1 MPAILLTVPM
11 AETNDITR
19 LAEQMLRD
27 YDAQAPGTLFA
38 DGLRLSV
45 TEAYRLQT
53 QVAQLRELRGEHVT
67 GYKIGCVCQ
76 GNQDKNGLT
85 HPVYGRLW
93 STEQHAT
100 DVTLDIN
107 AFANLAI
114 EGEIAISLRHNVDPR
129 QPSIQN
135 IAEAVD
141 EVFTV
146 IELHNLVLHSDHPT
160 GAELIANNAIHAGVV
175 YSSGIRPPER
185 SNRTTLSVFL
195 DGHVA
200 EHWIDR
206 GWPDD
211 VLVAV
216 PWLVAELAK
225 VGCQL
230 KAGQKI
236 LTGAWGP
243 PLPLKR
249 TNLANTPILQSRK
262 ANPHKTPQSTEGTF
276 VNSVKVE
283 SALFGSVAATFLS
296 R

>member
-1 MPAILLTVPM
+1 MQGLCIPV
-11 AETNDITR
+11 
-19 LAEQMLRD
+19 
-27 YDAQAPGTLFA
+27 AQA
-38 DGLRLSV
+38 
-45 TEAYRLQT
+45 
-53 QVAQLRELRGEHVT
+53 
-67 GYKIGCVCQ
+67 
-76 GNQDKNGLT
+76 
-85 HPVYGRLW
+85 
-93 STEQHAT
+93 
-100 DVTLDIN
+100 
-107 AFANLAI
+107 
-114 EGEIAISLRHNVDPR
+114 
-129 QPSIQN
+129 
-135 IAEAVD
+135 
-141 EVFTV
+141 
-146 IELHNLVLHSDHPT
+146 
-160 GAELIANNAIHAGVV
+160 
-175 YSSGIRPPER
+175 PER